1 MEIEKIE
8 TNLKRNLFLYS
19 SHVKFFFNDKNIE
32 NNIIRINPDFTFQE
46 ILGFRRSSYRKFLL
60 YFKYNRK
67 RFSQSNFR
75 RIFL

>member
-19 SHVKFFFNDKNIE
+19 SHVKFFLNAKNIE
-32 NNIIRINPDFTFQE
+32 NNIIRINPDFTFQK

-60 YFKYNRK
+60 YSKYSRK
-67 RFSQSNFR
+67 RFS
-75 RIFL
+75 